1 MNTKHTP
8 GKWIVQADP
17 LLADKHPVHQ
27 HRFVTTD
34 HEFEVFKDRYDEQTF
49 GFGPGDRDGQI
60 ICKLTDSS
68 QQAANARLIA
78 AAPELL
84 EACKAACEHVTC
96 KVSMELP
103 VGRLSCDCC
112 GCDMLRTL
120 KAAISKAEGV
130 QQ

>member
-78 AAPELL
+78 AAPCLL
-84 EACKAACEHVTC
+84 SALRRLMLNSEDLGRTAKMTEQFRAAFNSSIHQAKE
-96 KVSMELP
+96 
-103 VGRLSCDCC
+103 
-112 GCDMLRTL
+112 
-120 KAAISKAEGV
+120 AISKAEGV